1 MTKVA
6 ILGSEN
12 SHAWHFAAA
21 LSDKDGSRLYQDI
34 ELIGVYG
41 DISREDGR
49 KGNEEIAKVSSCPH
63 FAGHYDDFLSE
74 ADAVMVTARH
84 GDNHLKY
91 AYKYIEKGIPVW
103 IDKPITA
110 NEADAAALA
119 ALAKKHRA
127 PICGGSSLVH
137 TDEIKRLCAYVKEN
151 RADVLGGHVTAP
163 VNLENDYGGFW
174 FYSQHLVQMITA
186 VFGIDVKSVTAKRE
200 NNSVRAVYR
209 FEDFCVTAFFGT
221 GYTASVYKSGYDAVS
236 CNIHLGDDYFLP
248 ELNDFYQMIKTGRGV
263 ADFREFIAPVILIGA
278 TKRAFEENRETAVT
292 IPEV

>member
-110 NEADAAALA
+110 NEADAAAPCCPG
-119 ALAKKHRA
+119 KKTPRTHLRRFLFGAHRRNQTA
-127 PICGGSSLVH
+127 QCICKRKPGRRFGRPRH
-137 TDEIKRLCAYVKEN
+137 RTGKFRKRL
-151 RADVLGGHVTAP
+151 RRVLVLFPASSA
-163 VNLENDYGGFW
+163 NDYGG
-174 FYSQHLVQMITA
+174 
-186 VFGIDVKSVTAKRE
+186 
-200 NNSVRAVYR
+200 VR
-209 FEDFCVTAFFGT
+209 
-221 GYTASVYKSGYDAVS
+221 
-236 CNIHLGDDYFLP
+236 H
-248 ELNDFYQMIKTGRGV
+248 
-263 ADFREFIAPVILIGA
+263 
-278 TKRAFEENRETAVT
+278 
-292 IPEV
+292 